1 MSNLR
6 ILITGAGIAGPTLA
20 FWLARAGTRVTI
32 VERAPA
38 LRAVGQNVD
47 IRGAGL
53 EVIRRM
59 GLEDTIRQNTTNE
72 EGVAFVDANNR
83 IRAQF
88 GIDHSGKGK
97 SFTSDTEILRGTLA
111 NILYEGTKE
120 KVEYIFG
127 DYVKSVDET
136 DHTVQVTFAN
146 STPQR
151 EFDLLSAGDG
161 LGSPTRA
168 LIFPDAQNSCIRSLN
183 QWTSYF
189 SIPHQESDGALAR
202 WYNAPGRRC
211 IFTRPNGAGRTMV
224 FLSIMGASDKLHNHS
239 KLSPAEQKEL
249 MHELFADAGWEASRV
264 LAGMDHTDDFY
275 MSATAQVKLPS
286 WSKGRMGVVGDA
298 AYCPSPISGMGT
310 SVAIVGAYVLAGEIA
325 KWGDDY
331 GRAFEGYERLMRPYV
346 DKAQKLPPGAPAIA
360 NPETAWG
367 ISVLNG
373 VLGFVSW
380 SGLPGWGGLVGRRRM
395 GLCCRSMRCEIFA
408 RCHWFRDCYC
418 LLCTWECASNRVR
431 APGLN

>member
-6 ILITGAGIAGPTLA
+6 ILISGAGIAGPTLA
-20 FWLARAGTRVTI
+20 FWLARAGAHVTI
-32 VERAPA
+32 VERAPT

-47 IRGAGL
+47 LRGAGL

-59 GLEDTIRQNTTNE
+59 GLEDTVQQNTTNE
-72 EGVAFVDANNR
+72 EGFAFVDANNR

-88 GIDHSGKGK
+88 GVDRSGKGK

-111 NILYEGTKE
+111 KILYDGTKDSA
-120 KVEYIFG
+120 EYIFG
-127 DYVKSVDET
+127 DYVESVDDTENGI
-136 DHTVQVTFAN
+136 QVTFAN

-151 EFDLLSAGDG
+151 DFDLLIAGDG

-168 LIFPDAQNSCIRSLN
+168 LIFPDVQKSCIRSLN
-183 QWTSYF
+183 QYISYF
-189 SIPHQESDGALAR
+189 SIPSRETDGTWAR

-211 IFTRPNGAGRTMV
+211 ILTRPNNAGKTMV
-224 FLSIMGASDKLHNHS
+224 FLAIMSSTSETLQNHAR
-239 KLSPAEQKEL
+239 LSQPEQKAL
-249 MHELFADAGWEASRV
+249 MHDLFADAGWEAPRV
-264 LAGMDHTDDFY
+264 LAAMDDADDFY
-275 MSATAQVKLPS
+275 MQSNAQVKLDR
-286 WSKGRMGVVGDA
+286 WSKGRMAVIGDA

-325 KWGDDY
+325 KHGADY
-331 GRAFEGYERLMRPYV
+331 AKAFEGYESLVRPYV

-367 ISVLNG
+367 IGVLNA

-380 SGLPGWGGLVGRRRM
+380 SGLPALLGRFGGPPADGIVLPEYEM
-395 GLCCRSMRCEIFA
+395 
-408 RCHWFRDCYC
+408 
-418 LLCTWECASNRVR
+418 
-431 APGLN
+431 